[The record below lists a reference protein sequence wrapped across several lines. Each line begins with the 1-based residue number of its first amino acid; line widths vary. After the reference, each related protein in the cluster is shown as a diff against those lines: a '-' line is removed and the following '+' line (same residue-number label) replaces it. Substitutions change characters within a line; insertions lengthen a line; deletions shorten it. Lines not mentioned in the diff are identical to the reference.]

1 MTKKAIPILILF
13 FTMTTFAQNI
23 PNSITVNGEH
33 IYTIRPEF
41 EAKMIL
47 SLANVYYDAS
57 GMTLP
62 DLQNTYLNNLT
73 KAGVN
78 KNTIS
83 EDELAYAIMG
93 YEKEGT
99 VITLKTKSIEELKK
113 FLAVRGLGVTKSE
126 SNLSYVI
133 SNEEMANYTK
143 LAFDNAKVK
152 AVAIADKIGR
162 KVGKAL
168 FISNTNS
175 NTIEEFMYYATE
187 INNRQYSISVS
198 FELL

>member
-1 MTKKAIPILILF
+1 MKKTAIPILILF

-33 IYTIRPEF
+33 IYTITPEF

-47 SLANVYYDAS
+47 SLANVYYDAP

-62 DLQNTYLNNLT
+62 DLKATYLNNLI

-99 VITLKTKSIEELKK
+99 VIKLKSKSLAELKK
-113 FLAVRGLGVTKSE
+113 FLAVKGLGVTKSE

-143 LAFDNAKVK
+143 LAFNNAKAK
-152 AVAIADKIGR
+152 AEAMAEKIGR

-168 FISNTNS
+168 YISNTNS
-175 NTIEEFMYYATE
+175 NTIEESLYYATE

>member
-1 MTKKAIPILILF
+1 MKKTAISLILVF
-13 FTMTTFAQNI
+13 ITMTTFAQNI

-33 IYTIRPEF
+33 EYVIKPEF

-47 SLANVYYDAS
+47 SLANVYYDAP

-62 DLQNTYLNNLT
+62 DLKSTYLNNLE
-73 KAGVN
+73 KAGIS
-78 KNTIS
+78 KSSIS

-99 VITLKTKSIEELKK
+99 VIKLKTKSTEEMKK
-113 FLAVRGLGVTKSE
+113 FLNVRGLGVTKSDA
-126 SNLSYVI
+126 NLSYVL

-143 LAFDNAKVK
+143 LAYEDAKAK
-152 AVAIADKIGR
+152 AMAMAEKIGR

-168 FISNTNS
+168 YITNS
-175 NTIEEFMYYATE
+175 NSNETVESIYYATE
-187 INNRQYSISVS
+187 INNRKYNISVS

>member
-33 IYTIRPEF
+33 IYTITPEF
-41 EAKMIL
+41 EVKMIL
-47 SLANVYYDAS
+47 SLANVYYDAP

-62 DLQNTYLNNLT
+62 DLKATYLNNLI

-99 VITLKTKSIEELKK
+99 VIKLKSKSLDELKK

-175 NTIEEFMYYATE
+175 NIIEESMYYATE